1 MFWSTPC
8 SIISSQIAVCS
19 NPAVGHLKP
28 MSSSSCRSGSSAL
41 SYSLQTYQTMLKR
54 SEWRFICTTSP
65 STQGL
70 QGTIEFLFEQL
81 QFGPHQVLSRAEMSC
96 HSPLRRETGAIRN
109 AASHSRETTCGV
121 WNVSR
126 DRATPSALRA
136 SALFSSKAACKSDC
150 SLCKSSFSL
159 CRNASKRPSSDSSSS
174 PT

>member
-8 SIISSQIAVCS
+8 CIISSQIAVCS

-70 QGTIEFLFEQL
+70 QGTTEFLFEQV
-81 QFGPHQVLSRAEMSC
+81 QFGPHHATLQSGDVL
-96 HSPLRRETGAIRN
+96 PLSVEKRNWSDSKCGISQQGDDMRGVEREPRQGNTVCAQ
-109 AASHSRETTCGV
+109 
-121 WNVSR
+121 
-126 DRATPSALRA
+126 
-136 SALFSSKAACKSDC
+136 
-150 SLCKSSFSL
+150 SLCL
-159 CRNASKRPSSDSSSS
+159 A
-174 PT
+174 